1 MKEHMIRVAK
11 RLPQCRENTENM
23 VYNKVAVKINVGRQL
38 CYRFDMLDSTIRD
51 NELYN
56 SLEVVLSKYKF

>member
-23 VYNKVAVKINVGRQL
+23 VCNKVALKINDGGTTALQV
-38 CYRFDMLDSTIRD
+38 
-51 NELYN
+51 
-56 SLEVVLSKYKF
+56 